1 MSIQPPQGILTI
13 PNATLR
19 VGRLQVDEVKGF
31 DTVLNTFDKNTI
43 LEEDSEE
50 YDDDKKWGL
59 KMPNIFVAT
68 FEIKGAGSSFNFR
81 NTSTGTATTG
91 YTLTFSETTLTLKY
105 SETDPDPDPVPVL
118 ATATIPNLDF
128 TYGKVYLTYE
138 KQYFTVTVDGTRV
151 LSYKDTVT
159 RNPPDGEYINFFAG
173 GDGEFKNLKV
183 VAGHLISDGTS
194 NVSLFG
200 GLAVTSNLEVGSS
213 NLFVDTVNSRVGMG
227 TTTPEATLHV
237 SGNAYV
243 SSNLE
248 VGSSNLFVDTVNSR
262 VGVGTREPKESLDV
276 VGNMHLTRVSNV
288 SQIKVDSN
296 VVTEYTGPHDRPLR
310 KYPEVAMTS
319 ASQGGY
325 VVDKSE
331 ESSSGDAYAA
341 YRAFDGIIPDGT
353 TTIGWR
359 TDSGYNQDT
368 GLADGGV
375 TRFTGDSGEWVEL
388 QLPNSIKLSSI
399 VLKVGNQGNNLANS
413 QRRFPKVFVI
423 YGYNGTSWDRI
434 QEYTTSAIQSLTD
447 VQTFHIS
454 NPTAYHNKFVL
465 VVKQTYSVTGA
476 TSGVTNIGELEY
488 YGYEEGSGSLDTTL
502 KSVYNVPATTGTQL
516 EVYYDGQDYTGGSTI
531 TDKVGNADATI
542 SSGSDITFDSTYKAW
557 VFGGSTSRTQTIKT
571 GTLPTS
577 LTGGANAKP
586 EISAALWF
594 NPTVWGDDVLFT
606 IANPAFDQ
614 TDNQFLEV
622 RINGNQ
628 DWRIQVWDGQHAG
641 HYSVPGFAESAYDMP
656 ANNWYHLAV
665 SISGKTSPRTE
676 RKVYLNG
683 IECTFKSQD
692 ATPSGVLNLPA
703 NSQLQLGKRP
713 TNGSGADATDVG
725 GKHFFG
731 SIANFRLYSKVLN
744 ADQIKELYDYQK
756 DYFLGSKSQVTLYK
770 GHLGVGVT
778 EPSGQLE
785 LAGDERIQEYPPR
798 GMTDFDTY
806 IEGHGVFKAS
816 ATSHGGSIGTSK
828 YHAWKAFNK
837 DRTDANNGD
846 NSWLNGPDISG
857 GDYNTSTGVYE
868 GTEKHHGGAPIGA
881 ALQLSMPYEIYL
893 KGYSLAP
900 WNYATG
906 TDFQYADSPSDF
918 IIYGSKDN
926 VNWVQID
933 SRTGQGMSSQTDI
946 KRFSLDTRDSYSHFA
961 IVVTK
966 NNTAAYP
973 STSASFV
980 AIEEW
985 RLFGTPGPTTLDK
998 GSLSLTRSLDVPRIS
1013 RYDVDTETPRPEK
1026 LVLDFDT
1033 TVNSS
1038 PTDISGKGNHGA
1050 FYNMA
1055 SKYLESEKA
1064 FVFDGTNDHI
1074 STNEIVPSMAGAQ
1087 PHTMSVW
1094 FKPSA
1099 LGGLQFITCLGEK
1112 DGGGAERQFSAI
1124 RLDGSTLQFWT
1135 YSNDLGKN
1143 GVITAGVWYHAVAVY
1158 VGGATSQSTMLM
1170 YLNGEKITNWDQDS
1184 TDGQALEFVSP
1195 SFALGEDIGRSS
1207 FYFPGQISN
1216 PKLYNVA
1223 LEPSEVKKLYN
1234 LGRTGRSMVI
1244 SDTAVGIGKAPE
1256 AQLDVRGTA
1265 RFDTISDFLKIDHPG
1280 NQLSLSRSDTDANEF
1295 RWYTWGNGC
1304 NWFTPYTGMSIYIG
1318 RDGQTIDEFDFY
1330 SVTTVKQGGT
1340 TLHSSDDRLKR
1351 DETFITNAT
1360 NSILK
1365 LKPQTYIKKHRLPEN
1380 ENDTDIPEQFE
1391 AGLIAQDVWYDAPEL
1406 RFLVHPSKDA
1416 NPSET
1421 KPISPDP
1428 NDPTQDPDYSSWGT
1442 RQAYVNYEGFLPYLI
1457 KSNQEIYTEL
1467 QAEKAKN
1474 EALETQVSDLLVRVT
1489 ALENA

>member
-1 MSIQPPQGILTI
+1 M
-13 PNATLR
+13 
-19 VGRLQVDEVKGF
+19 DEVAGF
-31 DTVLNTFDKNTI
+31 DSVLNTFDKNTI
-43 LEEDSEE
+43 LLEDSEE
-50 YDDDKKWGL
+50 YTTSNLWGL

-68 FEIKGAGSSFNFR
+68 FEIKGTGSSFNFR
-81 NTSTGTATTG
+81 NTSNGDATVG
-91 YTLTFSETTLTLKY
+91 YTLTFSGTGLTLKY
-105 SETDPDPDPVPVL
+105 GNGDLT
-118 ATATIPNLDF
+118 TAIIPNLKS

-151 LSYKDTVT
+151 LAYKDDVT
-159 RNPPDGEYINFFAG
+159 RTPPDGEYIKFFAG
-173 GDGEFKNLKV
+173 TETPGFQKLKV

-194 NVSLFG
+194 NVSLYG

-262 VGVGTREPKESLDV
+262 VGMGTTTPEATLHVSGNAYVSSNLEVGTANLFVDTLNTRVGVGTTEPKEALDI

-325 VVDKSE
+325 VVTPSTE
-331 ESSSGDAYAA
+331 NATNVAYHM
-341 YRAFDGIIPDGT
+341 FDGDRST
-353 TTIGWR
+353 RWR
-359 TDSGYNQDT
+359 AKTTDSYD
-368 GLADGGV
+368 A
-375 TRFTGDSGEWVEL
+375 
-388 QLPNSIKLSSI
+388 SSPY
-399 VLKVGNQGNNLANS
+399 L
-413 QRRFPKVFVI
+413 
-423 YGYNGTSWDRI
+423 YNGTNSSSISDTSGTPHDGAFLKLELPKAI
-434 QEYTTSAIQSLTD
+434 KLDYTVIRENADPAARTPGKITFLASTNGTD
-447 VQTFHIS
+447 WTFLKEFSGMS
-454 NPTAYHNKFVL
+454 NTALDETYTINDTNYYNHFAF
-465 VVKQTYSVTGA
+465 VVKNLSDEDG
-476 TSGVTNIGELEY
+476 GLDLGEWEL
-488 YGYEEGSGSLDTTL
+488 YGHEEGSGSLDTTL

-516 EVYYDGQDYTGGSTI
+516 EVYYDAKDLTTMPGTVTDLSPNSNDGSPTSVSVSDGAFVFNGTSSLLEKTSLSIPGGDNPLTFSFWVKNDDFDNIQYILRLGDNQTTYQTIALYKNSSNQIIFATWTLDFPINYTFTTNRWNHISLVYPGGGWKQSNLIAYVDGKPYT
-531 TDKVGNADATI
+531 
-542 SSGSDITFDSTYKAW
+542 
-557 VFGGSTSRTQTIKT
+557 FGGNVSYGGIG
-571 GTLPTS
+571 GTVMSLATS
-577 LTGGANAKP
+577 LTLRLGGFSSGN
-586 EISAALWF
+586 
-594 NPTVWGDDVLFT
+594 T
-606 IANPAFDQ
+606 IFD
-614 TDNQFLEV
+614 
-622 RINGNQ
+622 
-628 DWRIQVWDGQHAG
+628 
-641 HYSVPGFAESAYDMP
+641 
-656 ANNWYHLAV
+656 
-665 SISGKTSPRTE
+665 
-676 RKVYLNG
+676 
-683 IECTFKSQD
+683 
-692 ATPSGVLNLPA
+692 
-703 NSQLQLGKRP
+703 
-713 TNGSGADATDVG
+713 
-725 GKHFFG
+725 G
-731 SIANFRLYSKVLN
+731 SIANFRLYSKALN
-744 ADQIKELYDYQK
+744 ADQVKELYDYQK

-785 LAGDERIQEYPPR
+785 LAGDERIQEYPP
-798 GMTDFDTY
+798 GPLSNYDTY
-806 IEGHGVFKAS
+806 IPGHGVFCAYASSGYTNGSTQNRLAYNAFDKAS
-816 ATSHGGSIGTSK
+816 GSGGLNDMWQSVDSLYNGGSGTNQS
-828 YHAWKAFNK
+828 Y
-837 DRTDANNGD
+837 
-846 NSWLNGPDISG
+846 
-857 GDYNTSTGVYE
+857 TGSVRLAENLPKGHYL
-868 GTEKHHGGAPIGA
+868 GLK
-881 ALQLSMPYEIYL
+881 MPYPVKITSFIMGAYFNS
-893 KGYSLAP
+893 GYRAVGDGLIVGRNTNNPTWEVVHTLTNSFMAGVNGFNIAANAP
-900 WNYATG
+900 AILITTPSIPIDNTKYYDEYALVVTG
-906 TDFQYADSPSDF
+906 TL
-918 IIYGSKDN
+918 GS
-926 VNWVQID
+926 
-933 SRTGQGMSSQTDI
+933 
-946 KRFSLDTRDSYSHFA
+946 SL
-961 IVVTK
+961 VTV
-966 NNTAAYP
+966 
-973 STSASFV
+973 S
-980 AIEEW
+980 EW

-998 GSLSLTRSLDVPRIS
+998 GSLTLGRSLDVPRIS

-1026 LVLDFDT
+1026 LVMDFDT

-1050 FYNMA
+1050 FYNGA
-1055 SKYLESEKA
+1055 SYYPVDKA
-1064 FVFDGTNDHI
+1064 FNFDGTNDSIRGII
-1074 STNEIVPSMAGAQ
+1074 SNPSGDWV
-1087 PHTMSVW
+1087 HSISFW
-1094 FKPSA
+1094 FKLGIDQSA
-1099 LGGLQFITCLGEK
+1099 ITGGRMDPFTIVRQGSGGVNRTTDLAEDDKVGHYSSCDIAPTTIDWYFYGNDARFNISGLKAGEWHHLTFAYE
-1112 DGGGAERQFSAI
+1112 GGGAVASRHAYF
-1124 RLDGSTLQFWT
+1124 DGVEYPNVGTSTTPLAMFQN
-1135 YSNDLGKN
+1135 SVLALGMDF
-1143 GVITAGVWYHAVAVY
+1143 GRV
-1158 VGGATSQSTMLM
+1158 SS
-1170 YLNGEKITNWDQDS
+1170 
-1184 TDGQALEFVSP
+1184 SP
-1195 SFALGEDIGRSS
+1195 S
-1207 FYFPGQISN
+1207 YFNGQISN
-1216 PKLYNVA
+1216 FKVYDTV
-1223 LEPSEVKKLYN
+1223 LEASEVKKLYN

-1244 SDTAVGIGKAPE
+1244 SDTAVGIGKVPE

>member
-1 MSIQPPQGILTI
+1 MSVNNLGTFLNIKDSHLRVVSGNVYAQGINIGGITVDVAHGLQSIT
-13 PNATLR
+13 NQGNVTTNTL
-19 VGRLQVDEVKGF
+19 QF
-31 DTVLNTFDKNTI
+31 DN
-43 LEEDSEE
+43 
-50 YDDDKKWGL
+50 
-59 KMPNIFVAT
+59 
-68 FEIKGAGSSFNFR
+68 
-81 NTSTGTATTG
+81 ATTG
-91 YTLTFSETTLTLKY
+91 FTT
-105 SETDPDPDPVPVL
+105 
-118 ATATIPNLDF
+118 TANVTVGRDL
-128 TYGKVYLTYE
+128 
-138 KQYFTVTVDGTRV
+138 TVT
-151 LSYKDTVT
+151 
-159 RNPPDGEYINFFAG
+159 
-173 GDGEFKNLKV
+173 
-183 VAGHLISDGTS
+183 
-194 NVSLFG
+194 
-200 GLAVTSNLEVGSS
+200 
-213 NLFVDTVNSRVGMG
+213 
-227 TTTPEATLHV
+227 
-237 SGNAYV
+237 GNALV
-243 SSNLE
+243 SSNL
-248 VGSSNLFVDTVNSR
+248 TV
-262 VGVGTREPKESLDV
+262 T
-276 VGNMHLTRVSNV
+276 GNAVISDDLTVTGNTFYANPASV
-288 SQIKVDSN
+288 LVDSN

-310 KYPEVAMTS
+310 KYPEVALTTDDNSSTS
-319 ASQGGY
+319 GY

-516 EVYYDGQDYTGGSTI
+516 EVYYDGQDYTGVTSMVN
-531 TDKVGNADATI
+531 DKAGTATNATI
-542 SSGSDITFDSTYKAW
+542 SNAGGTITFNDEYKAW
-557 VFGGSTSRTQTIKT
+557 TFGGDTTRTDTFTSPISSSIQGNIPLSASLWFKTSELNSGSLISLAPSTGEATNQVFGVRLDSSTETDFSFLFWNNDIRYSIPENTLIK
-571 GTLPTS
+571 
-577 LTGGANAKP
+577 
-586 EISAALWF
+586 
-594 NPTVWGDDVLFT
+594 D
-606 IANPAFDQ
+606 
-614 TDNQFLEV
+614 
-622 RINGNQ
+622 
-628 DWRIQVWDGQHAG
+628 
-641 HYSVPGFAESAYDMP
+641 
-656 ANNWYHLAV
+656 NWYHLTATYDGTNRNLYVNGVRLTVV
-665 SISGKTSPRTE
+665 S
-676 RKVYLNG
+676 
-683 IECTFKSQD
+683 TFGANLYD
-692 ATPSGVLNLPA
+692 DLALPSSNL
-703 NSQLQLGKRP
+703 QLQLGRRN
-713 TNGSGADATDVG
+713 NGDNE
-725 GKHFFG
+725 FFG
-731 SIANFRLYSKVLN
+731 SIANFRLYSKALN
-744 ADQIKELYDYQK
+744 AGQIQELYDYQK

-998 GSLSLTRSLDVPRIS
+998 GSLSLGRSLDVPRIS

-1026 LVLDFDT
+1026 LVVDFDT

-1038 PTDISGKGNHGA
+1038 PTDISGRGNHGTFNGTDMNYSSA
-1050 FYNMA
+1050 D
-1055 SKYLESEKA
+1055 KA
-1064 FVFDGTNDHI
+1064 FVFNGTDDYI
-1074 STNEIVPSMAGAQ
+1074 
-1087 PHTMSVW
+1087 
-1094 FKPSA
+1094 
-1099 LGGLQFITCLGEK
+1099 
-1112 DGGGAERQFSAI
+1112 GAESISFVGGFNPFTISLWVNVKVNTGHIGLTQYGVNASNDSIGLKLVNGQDEIEF
-1124 RLDGSTLQFWT
+1124 FF
-1135 YSNDLGKN
+1135 YSNDVRFTWTPVLNRWYHLVANYDGGTDS
-1143 GVITAGVWYHAVAVY
+1143 GVTGGQVGVSRKIWVDGVELLVAPGTRATAGTVTQPSLPANSALTI
-1158 VGGATSQSTMLM
+1158 GARIDGTESV
-1170 YLNGEKITNWDQDS
+1170 NGK
-1184 TDGQALEFVSP
+1184 
-1195 SFALGEDIGRSS
+1195 
-1207 FYFPGQISN
+1207 ISN
-1216 PKLYNVA
+1216 FKLYNVA

-1244 SDTAVGIGKAPE
+1244 SDTAVGIGKVPE
-1256 AQLDVRGTA
+1256 AQLDVRGDLRVGGRLFASVPYYAA
-1265 RFDTISDFLKIDHPG
+1265 RQRNTNSYVFDESIVYDQYVYTNYPGSFVANSATDGYYQPPMNGMYQVHMECIVSGSGNILIQRRTGTTVDLSHDERHVNYTLSGWMSTSADALIPITNCVTQNIRIYIDG
-1280 NQLSLSRSDTDANEF
+1280 TG
-1295 RWYTWGNGC
+1295 GNGAWQY
-1304 NWFTPYTGMSIYIG
+1304 N
-1318 RDGQTIDEFDFY
+1318 
-1330 SVTTVKQGGT
+1330 
-1340 TLHSSDDRLKR
+1340 
-1351 DETFITNAT
+1351 
-1360 NSILK
+1360 
-1365 LKPQTYIKKHRLPEN
+1365 TYHGSAFFLWVS
-1380 ENDTDIPEQFE
+1380 DIPE
-1391 AGLIAQDVWYDAPEL
+1391 
-1406 RFLVHPSKDA
+1406 R
-1416 NPSET
+1416 
-1421 KPISPDP
+1421 
-1428 NDPTQDPDYSSWGT
+1428 
-1442 RQAYVNYEGFLPYLI
+1442 RQHHVA
-1457 KSNQEIYTEL
+1457 
-1467 QAEKAKN
+1467 
-1474 EALETQVSDLLVRVT
+1474 
-1489 ALENA
+1489 